1 MFSRNVDN
9 EMPMTTVKNGQLKG
23 LVGSNLDG
31 KPFFKFLGIPY
42 AKPPIDD
49 LRFQVSVLLIISSL
63 SKF

>member
-49 LRFQVSVLLIISSL
+49 LRFQVSV
-63 SKF
+63 